1 MVIDNILDLVE
12 DTMNKFES
20 YVNEEIEKHS
30 DVLTPELLKEKK
42 FKVFRTS
49 DVIIFGSDLIE
60 NGNYR
65 KRYGYKQLKNA
76 VLDHFNQWT
85 FVPFRASMSY
95 YTTDGKINIQRL
107 EIVINSSALVHEIID
122 HLSRFETYTNY
133 LLKVHAAHEVGHILD
148 YVSNDGMSAETY
160 EKQSINDSKEKSD
173 HYKWEREYLAENH
186 KKGITDSAE
195 IQRINRE
202 ISERYYQLGS
212 EWRADT
218 LGGVD
223 RQKYLDV
230 VYDPKTPMSIKI
242 EPIKIGE

>member
-12 DTMNKFES
+12 DTMDKFES

-30 DVLTPELLKEKK
+30 DVLTPGLLKEKK

-65 KRYGYKQLKNA
+65 KRYGYKQIKTA
-76 VLDHFNQWT
+76 VLDHFHQWT
-85 FVPFRASMSY
+85 FVPYRASMSY
-95 YTTDGKINIQRL
+95 YTTEGKVDIQRL
-107 EIVINSSALVHEIID
+107 EIVINRSALVNEIID
-122 HLSRFETYTNY
+122 HLPTLETYTNY

-160 EKQSINDSKEKSD
+160 EQQSINDSKEKSD
-173 HYKWEREYLAENH
+173 YYKWEREYLDENY
-186 KKGITDSAE
+186 KKKITDSAE

-223 RQKYLDV
+223 RQKYLDT

-242 EPIKIGE
+242 EPIKNGE